1 MCEKVEK
8 QLLKISEYDLQK
20 YVYLVVGE
28 LAIFIL
34 SKICPCILW
43 VYNLC
48 VCVCVCVCNIE
59 LDLKSTPGHFLNMY
73 LCNFYMPDLV
83 LDVGGTNYYSLTLW
97 NLKSIG
103 RSKPGTRQLHTAW

>member
-34 SKICPCILW
+34 SKICPCIL
-43 VYNLC
+43 
-48 VCVCVCVCNIE
+48 
-59 LDLKSTPGHFLNMY
+59 
-73 LCNFYMPDLV
+73 
-83 LDVGGTNYYSLTLW
+83 
-97 NLKSIG
+97 
-103 RSKPGTRQLHTAW
+103 